1 MLREKI
7 WNDFN
12 RDLVFYE
19 SKEKFVQ
26 DWVAKRNAEKL
37 DSDLSF
43 TGAYATR
50 LINQQKQ
57 NLKKKLFNV
66 LLLQY

>member
-50 LINQQKQ
+50 LIN
-57 NLKKKLFNV
+57 
-66 LLLQY
+66 